1 MLPSF
6 PSPLAVH
13 PVPGRPLPFALEFD
27 ARAYE
32 HIVSALPSSHETPAS
47 WHVLHVAA
55 QQLKTEAASAATV
68 ERLLIEEHC
77 ADLWRRHGVIP
88 YPYQLNVVRRV
99 LASMNGRAI
108 LADEVGLGKTIE
120 AGMIIKE
127 YMLRGLARRVL
138 ILVPATLVWQWFAE
152 LRDKFGLVA
161 TRQRTVYDWERSDVV
176 IASLDTA
183 KRTPHRDVILRQRYD
198 MLVVDEAHRLKD
210 RRSLNWK
217 FVNAIHR
224 HYCLLLTAT
233 PVQNSLDELH
243 SLVTLL
249 KPGHLGS
256 SREFQR
262 IFALDARRARDPQQL
277 RAVLSRVMIR
287 HRRGRDTVEFTP
299 RHVHPVP
306 VELTPSERHFYDA
319 LTDYVRH
326 EARRTGAF
334 SSQARAIRSL
344 LPLIVLQ
351 KEAVSSAAAALLTLH
366 KMLQGSRDDNEQAA
380 LQHLLSLGLAVQGH
394 AKADALLELLRQSD
408 EQFIVFTEYR
418 ATQHAIQ
425 ARLDDAGIAHIAFH
439 GGLSFGRR
447 EWVREA
453 FRRHARVL
461 VSTES
466 GGEGINFQFC
476 CNVVHF
482 DLPWNP
488 QRIEQRIGRVHRL
501 GQTRPVH
508 VYNLAT
514 RDTIEEYILY
524 LLDQKL
530 DLFRQ
535 VVGLDEARWTSR
547 VPSFEAAIARIVLT
561 EDSRDAIFASLDK
574 LGSRL
579 APKANEDPAL
589 IDRILGEEA

>member
-1 MLPSF
+1 
-6 PSPLAVH
+6 
-13 PVPGRPLPFALEFD
+13 
-27 ARAYE
+27 
-32 HIVSALPSSHETPAS
+32 
-47 WHVLHVAA
+47 
-55 QQLKTEAASAATV
+55 
-68 ERLLIEEHC
+68 
-77 ADLWRRHGVIP
+77 
-88 YPYQLNVVRRV
+88 
-99 LASMNGRAI
+99 MNGRAI

-299 RHVHPVP
+299 RHVHP
-306 VELTPSERHFYDA
+306 
-319 LTDYVRH
+319 
-326 EARRTGAF
+326 
-334 SSQARAIRSL
+334 
-344 LPLIVLQ
+344 
-351 KEAVSSAAAALLTLH
+351 
-366 KMLQGSRDDNEQAA
+366 
-380 LQHLLSLGLAVQGH
+380 
-394 AKADALLELLRQSD
+394 
-408 EQFIVFTEYR
+408 
-418 ATQHAIQ
+418 
-425 ARLDDAGIAHIAFH
+425 
-439 GGLSFGRR
+439 
-447 EWVREA
+447 
-453 FRRHARVL
+453 
-461 VSTES
+461 
-466 GGEGINFQFC
+466 
-476 CNVVHF
+476 
-482 DLPWNP
+482 
-488 QRIEQRIGRVHRL
+488 
-501 GQTRPVH
+501 
-508 VYNLAT
+508 
-514 RDTIEEYILY
+514 
-524 LLDQKL
+524 
-530 DLFRQ
+530 
-535 VVGLDEARWTSR
+535 
-547 VPSFEAAIARIVLT
+547 
-561 EDSRDAIFASLDK
+561 
-574 LGSRL
+574 
-579 APKANEDPAL
+579 
-589 IDRILGEEA
+589 